1 MSISENITTL
11 NISLKDAAES
21 CGRNPEDIT
30 LVAVSKRFPAAAILE
45 AIEAGHT
52 IFGENY
58 IQEAEQKIE
67 EIGKKA
73 SFHFIGHLQSNKA
86 KIAAAL
92 FDVVETVDSLKLA
105 NSLNKHLEKLD
116 RRMKVLVQVNVG
128 SDPNKAGIE
137 PSQAEQL
144 LRDIQ
149 PLPHIDVVGLMTMP
163 PLTLTAEEARPHF
176 KALRELKEEL
186 EQKKL
191 FAPDEKI
198 ELSMGMTS
206 DYRVAI
212 EEGATIIRIGTAIFG
227 ERQY

>member
-1 MSISENITTL
+1 MSIRENIHTL
-11 NISLKDAAES
+11 NISLKDAAER

-30 LVAVSKRFPAAAILE
+30 LVAVSKRFPATFILE

-67 EIGKKA
+67 EIGGKA

-105 NSLNKHLEKLD
+105 NGLNKHLEKLD
-116 RRMKVLVQVNVG
+116 RRMKILVQVNVG

-149 PLPHIDVVGLMTMP
+149 PLDHIDVVGLMTMP

-176 KALRELKEEL
+176 KALSELKEDL
-186 EQKKL
+186 EQKGL
-191 FAPDEKI
+191 FAPNEKV
-198 ELSMGMTS
+198 ELSMGMSS

-227 ERQY
+227 ERS